1 MGMSDDEIEMT
12 EYKQSLWDK
21 HIVPRII
28 PIACGQ
34 GQIMKRR
41 SLIVPEAQGK
51 VLELGVGGGL
61 NLSLY
66 DASRVTSVSGV
77 DPSPGL
83 LTRAHDAA
91 KTAGIS
97 FDIKAGIAEALP
109 FADDYFDTVVVTFTL
124 CSVQDVE
131 ATLSEARR
139 VLKPSSKLLFLEHGS
154 SPDEGVSKWQNR
166 IEPIWKP
173 LAGGCHLT
181 RPVIG
186 SIAANGFNIIE
197 EKREYLPKAPKT
209 LGWIEYG
216 HAFMA

>member
-1 MGMSDDEIEMT
+1 MT
-12 EYKQSLWDK
+12 DFKQNLWDK

-41 SLIVPEAQGK
+41 SLIVPHARGE

-61 NLSLY
+61 NLSFY
-66 DASRVTSVSGV
+66 DASRVTQVSGV

-83 LTRAHDAA
+83 LTRARDAA
-91 KTAGIS
+91 KTAGIT
-97 FDIKAGIAEALP
+97 FDIKAGIAEDLP
-109 FADDYFDTVVVTFTL
+109 FADNHFDTVVVTFTL
-124 CSVQDVE
+124 CSVQDVS

-139 VLKPSSKLLFLEHGS
+139 VLKPDGTLLFLEHGA
-154 SPDEGVSKWQNR
+154 SPDAGVSKWQNR

-186 SIAANGFNIIE
+186 SIASHGFNIVE
-197 EKREYLPKAPKT
+197 EKREYVPKAPKFAA
-209 LGWIEYG
+209 WVEYG
-216 HAFMA
+216 HAVIA

>member
-1 MGMSDDEIEMT
+1 MNTFNQADF
-12 EYKQSLWDK
+12 KQNLWDK
-21 HIVPRII
+21 HVVPRII

-41 SLIVPEAQGK
+41 SLIVPHAIGK

-61 NLSLY
+61 NLSFY

-83 LTRAHDAA
+83 LNRARDAA
-91 KTAGIS
+91 KTAGID
-97 FDIKAGIAEALP
+97 FDIKAGIAESLP
-109 FADDYFDTVVVTFTL
+109 FSDNHFDTVVVTFTL
-124 CSVQDVE
+124 CSVQDVK

-139 VLKPSSKLLFLEHGS
+139 VLKPDGRLLFLEHGK
-154 SPDEGVSKWQNR
+154 SPDSSVSKWQNR

-186 SIAANGFNIIE
+186 SLVANGYKIVE
-197 EKREYLPKAPKT
+197 EKCEYVPKAPKFAA
-209 LGWIEYG
+209 WVEYG
-216 HAFMA
+216 HAVLA

>member
-1 MGMSDDEIEMT
+1 MMEFNPSDF
-12 EYKQSLWDK
+12 KQNLWDK

-41 SLIVPEAQGK
+41 SLIVPHAHGK

-61 NLSLY
+61 NLSFY
-66 DASRVTSVSGV
+66 DAAKVSSVSGV

-83 LTRAHDAA
+83 LDRARDAA
-91 KTAGIS
+91 KTAGIN

-109 FADDYFDTVVVTFTL
+109 FADNHFDTVVVTFTL
-124 CSVQDVE
+124 CSVQDVN

-139 VLKPSSKLLFLEHGS
+139 VLKPAGRLLFLEHGA
-154 SPDEGVSKWQNR
+154 SPEPNVAKWQRR
-166 IEPIWKP
+166 IEPVWKP

-181 RPVIG
+181 RPVIA
-186 SIAANGFNIIE
+186 SIAAAGFNITQ
-197 EKREYLPKAPKT
+197 EKREYLPKAPKFAA
-209 LGWIEYG
+209 WVEYG
-216 HAFMA
+216 HAVMA